1 MEERSGTSPRKIGL
15 WIATSLVVGNMI
27 GSGVFL
33 LPASLAPFGGISI
46 LGWIFTSIGAL
57 MVALLLAR
65 LGRMMPAAGGPYA
78 FTRAGLGDLPA
89 FLVAW
94 GYWISIWTG
103 NAAISVAF
111 VGYMAVFFPALA
123 QVPALGAGSAL
134 VAIWFLTAVSA
145 WGVREAGIVQL
156 VTTILKL
163 LPLLAIGTLGLLY
176 VEPANFQPFNTSG
189 ESNFHAITATAALT
203 LWALLGLESATIP
216 ADSVKDPSR
225 TIPRATIIGTL
236 VTVGVYIL
244 ATVGVM
250 GILPPDSLGQSTAPF
265 ADAATR
271 IWGAR
276 AGSLIAAGA
285 AISAFG
291 CLNGWIL
298 LQGQMPLAVAMDGL
312 FPQVFS
318 RLSSRGT
325 PVPGLVI
332 SSILI
337 TGLMALNFTASLVE
351 QFTFLILLAT
361 ICTLIPYVLSAI
373 SELVIF
379 VRDREKFSGE
389 RLTGASVIAVLALA
403 YSLWAIVGAGRD
415 TVFWGFLLLLAGVPF
430 YWLQL
435 RRRNTQLALGETD
448 GIQGRWR
455 GDD

>member
-1 MEERSGTSPRKIGL
+1 
-15 WIATSLVVGNMI
+15 MI

-33 LPASLAPFGGISI
+33 LPASLAPYGGISI
-46 LGWIFTSIGAL
+46 LGWLFTSVGAL

-94 GYWISIWTG
+94 GYWISIWSG

-111 VGYMAVFFPALA
+111 VGYMGVFFPALA
-123 QVPALGAGSAL
+123 QVPAFGAGLAL
-134 VAIWFLTAVSA
+134 VSIWSLTAVSA
-145 WGVREAGIVQL
+145 RGVREAGIVQL
-156 VTTILKL
+156 VTTVLKL
-163 LPLLAIGTLGLLY
+163 LPLLAIGSLGLLY
-176 VEPANFQPFNTSG
+176 VDTTHFQPFNPSG
-189 ESNFHAITATAALT
+189 ESHFDAITATAALA

-236 VTVGVYIL
+236 VTAGVYIL
-244 ATVGVM
+244 ATIGVM
-250 GILPPDSLGQSTAPF
+250 GILPAESLGQSSAPF

-271 IWGAR
+271 IWGTW
-276 AGSLIAAGA
+276 AGSFIAAGA

-298 LQGQMPLAVAMDGL
+298 LQGQMPLAVARDGL
-312 FPQVFS
+312 FPEIFS
-318 RLSSRGT
+318 KLSSRGT
-325 PVPGLVI
+325 PVAGLVI
-332 SSILI
+332 SSTLI
-337 TGLMALNFTASLVE
+337 TGLMSLNFTASLVD

-361 ICTLIPYVLSAI
+361 ICTLIPYVFSAV

-379 VRDREKFSGE
+379 AREREKFSGE
-389 RLTGASVIAVLALA
+389 RLTGASIVAVIALA

-415 TVFWGFLLLLAGVPF
+415 TVFWGLLLLLAGVPF
-430 YWLQL
+430 YWLQVRRRQHRQL
-435 RRRNTQLALGETD
+435 RR
-448 GIQGRWR
+448 
-455 GDD
+455 

>member
-1 MEERSGTSPRKIGL
+1 MEEAPPPAGRKIGL

-33 LPASLAPFGGISI
+33 LPAALAPYGGISI
-46 LGWIFTSIGAL
+46 LGWLFTSFGAL

-94 GYWISIWTG
+94 GYWISIWSG

-111 VGYMAVFFPALA
+111 VGYMGVFFPPLS
-123 QVPALGAGSAL
+123 QEPVLGAGTAL
-134 VAIWFLTAVSA
+134 AAIWFLSAVSA
-145 WGVREAGIVQL
+145 RGVREAGIVQL
-156 VTTILKL
+156 VTTVLKL

-176 VEPANFQPFNTSG
+176 LDPAHFHPFNPSG
-189 ESNFHAITATAALT
+189 QSPFHAITATAALT
-203 LWALLGLESATIP
+203 LWAFLGLESATIP

-236 VTVGVYIL
+236 VTAAVYIL

-250 GILPPDSLGQSTAPF
+250 GILPPESLGQSAAPF
-265 ADAATR
+265 ADAGTR
-271 IWGAR
+271 IWGGW

-291 CLNGWIL
+291 ALNGWIL
-298 LQGQMPLAVAMDGL
+298 LQGQMPMAVARDGL
-312 FPQVFS
+312 FPAVFS
-318 RLSSRGT
+318 RLSARGT

-332 SSILI
+332 SSLLI
-337 TGLMALNFTASLVE
+337 TGLMALNFTESLVD

-361 ICTLIPYVLSAI
+361 ICTLIPYVFSAV

-379 VRDREKFSGE
+379 SRDRDQFSGE
-389 RLTGASVIAVLALA
+389 RLAGASVIAVLALG
-403 YSLWAIVGAGRD
+403 YSLWAILGVGRH
-415 TVFWGFLLLLAGVPF
+415 TVLWGLLLLLAGVPI
-430 YWLQL
+430 YWWQV
-435 RRRNTQLALGETD
+435 RKIRPLA
-448 GIQGRWR
+448 
-455 GDD
+455 

>member
-1 MEERSGTSPRKIGL
+1 MEKPSSTSPRKVGL

-33 LPASLAPFGGISI
+33 LPASLAPYGGISI
-46 LGWIFTSIGAL
+46 LGWLFTSVGAL

-94 GYWISIWTG
+94 GYWISIWSG

-111 VGYMAVFFPALA
+111 VGYMGVFFPPLS
-123 QVPALGAGSAL
+123 QVPALGAATAMT
-134 VAIWFLTAVSA
+134 AIWILTAVSA
-145 WGVREAGIVQL
+145 RGVREAGVVQL
-156 VTTILKL
+156 VTTVLKI

-176 VEPANFQPFNTSG
+176 LEPAHFQPFNPSG
-189 ESNFHAITATAALT
+189 ESPFNAITATAALS

-216 ADSVKDPSR
+216 ADSVKNPSR
-225 TIPRATIIGTL
+225 TIPRATIIGAL
-236 VTVGVYIL
+236 VTAGVYIL

-250 GILPPDSLGQSTAPF
+250 GILPAESLGQSSAPF
-265 ADAATR
+265 ADAATH
-271 IWGAR
+271 IWGTW
-276 AGSLIAAGA
+276 AGSLVAAGA

-298 LQGQMPLAVAMDGL
+298 LQGQMPLAVAKDGL
-312 FPQVFS
+312 FPQIFGK
-318 RLSSRGT
+318 LSSQGT

-337 TGLMALNFTASLVE
+337 TGLMSLNFTASLVE

-379 VRDREKFSGE
+379 ARDRERFSGE

-415 TVFWGFLLLLAGVPF
+415 TVMWGLLLLLAGVPI
-430 YWLQL
+430 YWLQV
-435 RRRNTQLALGETD
+435 RRRERQRRQ
-448 GIQGRWR
+448 I
-455 GDD
+455 